1 LCCRFLFSGTETK
14 RNEGGRVLLS
24 KLRGLTRCSVSFV
37 WVWFNGLLRRL
48 ALMCG
53 FCAVKLGFHT
63 SSPFP

>member
-1 LCCRFLFSGTETK
+1 
-14 RNEGGRVLLS
+14 
-24 KLRGLTRCSVSFV
+24 VSFV